1 MSKKTLQSLVEEQKI
16 LQRIYVVR
24 GVKVM
29 LDKDLAELYHV
40 ETKRLK
46 EAVKRNISRFP
57 KDFMFVLTSKEWQN
71 LRSKIATSSWGGVRY
86 LPLVFTEQGLTMLS
100 CVLNSETAIEVN
112 IRIIRVFTKMRD
124 YALTHKEIL
133 IQLAKLEK
141 ETQGNRKDID
151 SIFLVLKDLIAS
163 QKQALP
169 PRNPIGFVTS
179 GKSNITLK
187 LKKKGKKIN
196 KYCIMAYVLGHASVL
211 KKNNG

>member
-187 LKKKGKKIN
+187 LKKKGTKN
-196 KYCIMAYVLGHASVL
+196 K
-211 KKNNG
+211 

>member
-112 IRIIRVFTKMRD
+112 IRIIRVFTKMRE

-187 LKKKGKKIN
+187 LKKKGTKN
-196 KYCIMAYVLGHASVL
+196 K
-211 KKNNG
+211 